1 MAKKSGAKDSV
12 LGIEVLSAIGFS
24 FLFAWFLIAGF
35 WVPSV
40 PVDAN
45 VANPASAVHGFVI
58 VGLPVAYAIQHFLG
72 KRESYSPLNKGVMAV
87 VLLASLV
94 SCSLFFAVQM
104 GCNVPPFFL
113 AVACFLSG
121 VATAFGLISWLHVS
135 SYLPISHYTFYVG
148 AALAVGCVTFAFST
162 ALDRAL
168 QPVFALACM
177 GASVILLH
185 IFSLCV
191 DFSSKPKCDKGKE
204 VPELEG
210 TWSFTKE
217 IEPTFAVFGVA
228 FGLALHCVVGKAD
241 VAQLSCFLAMLPG
254 AVIIALVSFRGG
266 DINITFV
273 QRALLCICVLFLM
286 SFQFYPSAIAQV
298 MSAFA
303 LFGWAVFL
311 SANYAFMLKKSRFGG
326 GPAYRQI
333 PVHLIASNAGVLAG
347 WLLFAVTENLSSSV
361 PSIRLVL
368 GIVLVFLAVCVV
380 MLFYPNRR
388 HHRSDGTSHDRS
400 NMRLAGQQSIPVPA
414 VASDADAG
422 GGADPLLLAKC
433 QTLGAMYDLSPREI
447 QVLGYL
453 ARGRN
458 ARYIEEKLLISQS
471 TVKSHMHKI
480 YDKFD
485 IHSQQRLMDFI
496 DSYPLDA
503 NVAGACD

>member
-1 MAKKSGAKDSV
+1 MAKKSEAKDSV

-40 PVDAN
+40 PVGVDA
-45 VANPASAVHGFVI
+45 ANPASAVHGFVI

-162 ALDRAL
+162 ALDKAF

-177 GASVILLH
+177 GASAILLH

-191 DFSSKPKCDKGKE
+191 DFSLKPKCDKGKE

-303 LFGWAVFL
+303 LFGWAIFL

-347 WLLFAVTENLSSSV
+347 WLLFAVTESLSSSV

-400 NMRLAGQQSIPVPA
+400 NMRLAGQQGTPDPA
-414 VASDADAG
+414 VAPDADAG

-503 NVAGACD
+503 NVVAACD

>member
-1 MAKKSGAKDSV
+1 
-12 LGIEVLSAIGFS
+12 
-24 FLFAWFLIAGF
+24 
-35 WVPSV
+35 
-40 PVDAN
+40 
-45 VANPASAVHGFVI
+45 
-58 VGLPVAYAIQHFLG
+58 
-72 KRESYSPLNKGVMAV
+72 
-87 VLLASLV
+87 
-94 SCSLFFAVQM
+94 
-104 GCNVPPFFL
+104 
-113 AVACFLSG
+113 
-121 VATAFGLISWLHVS
+121 
-135 SYLPISHYTFYVG
+135 
-148 AALAVGCVTFAFST
+148 
-162 ALDRAL
+162 
-168 QPVFALACM
+168 
-177 GASVILLH
+177 
-185 IFSLCV
+185 
-191 DFSSKPKCDKGKE
+191 
-204 VPELEG
+204 
-210 TWSFTKE
+210 
-217 IEPTFAVFGVA
+217 
-228 FGLALHCVVGKAD
+228 
-241 VAQLSCFLAMLPG
+241 
-254 AVIIALVSFRGG
+254 
-266 DINITFV
+266 
-273 QRALLCICVLFLM
+273 M

-503 NVAGACD
+503 NVAAACD